1 MSLPDESP
9 ATVAVLIPCLDE
21 ALTIEQ
27 VILEAMGSVPGCSVV
42 VGDNNSTD
50 ATAESALAA
59 GASVIVVAEA
69 GKGRVMTRL
78 FADVEADVYVMV
90 DGDGTY
96 DLSTLDRVLPQVT
109 EEGVDMVV
117 GARMATGTG
126 GEFRAGHEW
135 GNAALTWIFRR
146 LFGLPLTDTLSGYRV
161 MSRRLVKSFP
171 VAADGFEI
179 ETDLNVH
186 AATLRCAVREVPVAY
201 RERPH
206 GSTSKLQTYSDGWR
220 ILRRN
225 LALYKEARPRQAF
238 AILAAPWL
246 IATAVL
252 VGVPVLE
259 FLNTGQVLRFP
270 SLIAGVGCFVVGAL
284 LLQTGLIVAR
294 TAAMH
299 REAIHLAFLSYPAPR
314 RCP

>member
-1 MSLPDESP
+1 M
-9 ATVAVLIPCLDE
+9 AVLIPCLDE
-21 ALTIEQ
+21 ALTVQ
-27 VILEAMGSVPGCSVV
+27 KVIREARESVPGCSVF

-50 ATAESALAA
+50 GTDDASRSA
-59 GASVIVVAEA
+59 GASVISVAEP

-78 FADVEADVYVMV
+78 FADADADIYVMV

-96 DLSTLDRVLPQVT
+96 DLSTLSHALTHVT
-109 EEGVDMVV
+109 AGGVDMVV
-117 GARMATGTG
+117 GARTTAGSG
-126 GEFRAGHEW
+126 SEFRSGHKW

-161 MSRRLVKSFP
+161 MSRRFVKSFP

-186 AATLRCAVREVPVAY
+186 AATLRCAVAEVRVAY

-206 GSTSKLQTYSDGWR
+206 GSLSKLQTYSDGWR

-225 LALYKEARPRQAF
+225 LALYKDARPRQAF
-238 AILAAPWL
+238 GILAAPWL

-284 LLQTGLIVAR
+284 LLQTGLVVAR
-294 TAAMH
+294 TAAIR
-299 REAIHLAFLSYPAPR
+299 REAIQLAFLSYPSPR
-314 RCP
+314 RLP